1 MAGAMDSGA
10 NTQKTSFGRAASQY
24 AMPDQAIETTA
35 AVRRDPIRRKE
46 TGRRTIVRFH
56 LLSLQLFVAV
66 CEEQSIAK
74 AADRE
79 HIAASAVSKRISDL
93 EVRLGTPLFHRSSK
107 GLELTAAAYSLL
119 HHSRVVMRDL
129 KQMEIELAH
138 HASGVSGQVRVFASV
153 STIIQHL
160 PGDLSNFLSRHAGVR
175 VDLEEGT
182 SQQAVDA
189 VAENAADIG
198 VFGGVVPRRGLRYIP
213 YRSDRLVVLTHK
225 NHPLSS
231 RESISFSDFPDYDL
245 IGPSRNSFLDMLV
258 MRAAADLSRPLK
270 MPIRVNG
277 FETVSTMVEAG
288 MGIGL
293 VPEGCAARYV
303 IGGSVVAVRLEE
315 PWAVRQWSLC
325 VQDASLPP
333 PVKLLLKHLTS
344 GG

>member
-1 MAGAMDSGA
+1 M
-10 NTQKTSFGRAASQY
+10 
-24 AMPDQAIETTA
+24 
-35 AVRRDPIRRKE
+35 
-46 TGRRTIVRFH
+46 RFD

-93 EVRLGTPLFHRSSK
+93 EIRLNTPLFHRSSK
-107 GLELTAAAYSLL
+107 GLELTAAAQALL

-138 HASGVSGQVRVFASV
+138 HASGVSGQVRIFASV

-160 PGDLSNFLSRHAGVR
+160 PSDLSNFLAKHSAIR

-198 VFGGVVPRRGLRYIP
+198 VFGGVVPRLGLKYIP
-213 YRSDRLVVLTHK
+213 YRRDRLVLLVHK
-225 NHPLSS
+225 DHPLSTRTS
-231 RESISFSDFPDYDL
+231 VKFADLPDYDL
-245 IGPSRNSFLDMLV
+245 IGPRRGSFLDSLV
-258 MRAAADLSRPLK
+258 MRAAADLSKPLK

-277 FETVSTMVEAG
+277 FETVSTMVEAQ
-288 MGIGL
+288 MGVGF
-293 VPEGCAARYV
+293 VPEGCAARFV
-303 IGGSVVAVRLEE
+303 TGGNLAAVELDE
-315 PWAVRQWSLC
+315 PWSVRQWNIC
-325 VQDASLPP
+325 VQDSQTLPS
-333 PVKLLLKHLTS
+333 PVKLLLKHLT